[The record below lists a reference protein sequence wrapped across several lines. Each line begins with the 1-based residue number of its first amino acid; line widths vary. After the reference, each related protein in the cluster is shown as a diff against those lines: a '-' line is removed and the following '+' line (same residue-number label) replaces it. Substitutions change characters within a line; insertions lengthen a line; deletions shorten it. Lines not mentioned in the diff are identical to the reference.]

1 MFYKY
6 YWYKELYNQIMER
19 NKSVSINLH
28 TDLHKWN
35 SVASKS
41 D

>member
-19 NKSVSINLH
+19 NKSVSIDLH
-28 TDLHKWN
+28 IYRHKWN